1 LAQSAENLEMVE
13 VAAENTD
20 LVEEMALNLEN
31 ARRIL

>member
-1 LAQSAENLEMVE
+1 MVE